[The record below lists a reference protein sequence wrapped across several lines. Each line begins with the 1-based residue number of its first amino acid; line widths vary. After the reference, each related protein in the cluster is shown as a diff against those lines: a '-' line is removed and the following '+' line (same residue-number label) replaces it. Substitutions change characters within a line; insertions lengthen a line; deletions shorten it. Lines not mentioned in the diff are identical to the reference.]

1 MMLIDAAFAGGDAER
16 DPLVRGLDHHQ
27 RRAHE
32 VRRSLFGL
40 TKLLPPGSC
49 SRQSCRI
56 RTGNPGCYFLHSRL
70 NEILQSEDWVTIN
83 AALMRSEKADT
94 DPKHHTLNPEP
105 QTRDLKY
112 ETLNLKPQIL
122 NSKPCEDLFPD
133 EPRSNVQAYI
143 TYKKTHFSKT
153 LP

>member
-1 MMLIDAAFAGGDAER
+1 
-16 DPLVRGLDHHQ
+16 
-27 RRAHE
+27 
-32 VRRSLFGL
+32 
-40 TKLLPPGSC
+40 
-49 SRQSCRI
+49 
-56 RTGNPGCYFLHSRL
+56 
-70 NEILQSEDWVTIN
+70 
-83 AALMRSEKADT
+83 MRSEKADT

-133 EPRSNVQAYI
+133 EPRSNVQAYL